1 MFLNHFDETNCFPKS
16 YYLIDSSHDEGSS
29 KVNRTLVLDEND
41 LVLVVD
47 KEVVKQVDEN
57 RGEMNR
63 SEFVNLLIHT
73 QLNKYYA
80 NQNYIDREE
89 FYRVVREIKELQGN
103 FLDFVL
109 SLELSKQSPDDGF
122 EKWCQKIQALD
133 GFGDKDTNPVV

>member
-1 MFLNHFDETNCFPKS
+1 M
-16 YYLIDSSHDEGSS
+16 
-29 KVNRTLVLDEND
+29 VR
-41 LVLVVD
+41 
-47 KEVVKQVDEN
+47 QVDDN

-80 NQNYIDREE
+80 SQNYIDREE

-109 SLELSKQSPDDGF
+109 SLELSEKSPDDGF
-122 EKWCQKIQALD
+122 EKLCQKIQALD